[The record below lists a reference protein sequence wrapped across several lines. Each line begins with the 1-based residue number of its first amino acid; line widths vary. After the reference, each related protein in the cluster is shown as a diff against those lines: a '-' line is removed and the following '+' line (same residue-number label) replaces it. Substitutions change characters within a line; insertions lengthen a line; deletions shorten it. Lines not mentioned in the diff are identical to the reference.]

1 MEFNGTGAGLTH
13 FRNNLAAR
21 DLITLVNGHGAI
33 MGIRAKK
40 GLIVFDN

>member
-1 MEFNGTGAGLTH
+1 MEPNGTGAGLTH

-21 DLITLVNGHGAI
+21 DLIPLVNGHRAI

-40 GLIVFDN
+40 GLIVFDD